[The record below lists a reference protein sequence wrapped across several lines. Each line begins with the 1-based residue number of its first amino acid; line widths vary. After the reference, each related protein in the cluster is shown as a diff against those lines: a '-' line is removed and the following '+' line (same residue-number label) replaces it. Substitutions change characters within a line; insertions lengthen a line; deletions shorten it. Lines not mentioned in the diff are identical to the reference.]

1 MTTPPPPPPPPPG
14 GPAFGG
20 PTGALTGR
28 TYANWGYRVLAY
40 IIDVIPLAIL
50 NGIGFLLGKPET
62 MTTTTDSGV
71 TITTT
76 SGLGIWYW
84 LFWALGIIYLFWNK
98 AYREGTTTQSLG
110 KSALGMHTVGM
121 RSGQAIGFGVDHM
134 DGRPP
139 GVGTGRGGH
148 EQGLSTGRKAA
159 GLASTGFQDFLYFA
173 PGSGT
178 RYA

>member
-1 MTTPPPPPPPPPG
+1 MTTPPPPPPG

-121 RSGQAIGFGVDHM
+121 QSGQAIGFGTAFGRLLLLYVDFFICYI
-134 DGRPP
+134 
-139 GVGTGRGGH
+139 GVLWPLWDRDR
-148 EQGLSTGRKAA
+148 QCLLSDKLTKAVVYK
-159 GLASTGFQDFLYFA
+159 D
-173 PGSGT
+173 
-178 RYA
+178 